1 MCLIVIAS
9 FAYFVV
15 DQTNSASQGQQRELT
30 TGTTKQAP
38 GTPVKRTHKDTVHK
52 AIDEASEALTSPFQ
66 SITSGSSSQWVIH
79 GVNLLLA
86 LLLYGFGL
94 SFLARTLRL

>member
-15 DQTNSASQGQQRELT
+15 DQTNSASKGQQRELT
-30 TGTTKQAP
+30 TGSNKLPP
-38 GTPVKRTHKDTVHK
+38 GTPIERTHKDTAHK
-52 AIDEASEALTSPFQ
+52 AIDEASEALTSPFS

-79 GVNLLLA
+79 GVNLVLA